1 MTFKDECMALLG
13 EYGNS
18 WRNCV
23 YDSTE
28 IIFNLKN
35 DNNHE
40 ELITK
45 PIKLIPH
52 KFYLMEYIY
61 IKDKYFTEKYSET
74 KDVPYLKIWCPIYFL
89 GFKLSDKIIE
99 RQNTNKKLIMYA
111 LNLDYLPYKYRITL
125 FDEIFKRNKEYIDRN
140 KNFHT
145 EKNGNVLNEYP
156 LKNLS
161 ALTIYNMLKTN
172 GGYEYC
178 LTAYDP
184 TKIVKFSFGQP
195 ELYSIS
201 TTIAQRIMFVDCKL
215 KNKKNIIETLREREI
230 ESEREKIELILKS
243 LDDLLTDIESDE
255 KALYKK
261 FRLLENYFEIV

>member
-61 IKDKYFTEKYSET
+61 
-74 KDVPYLKIWCPIYFL
+74 
-89 GFKLSDKIIE
+89 
-99 RQNTNKKLIMYA
+99 KKW
-111 LNLDYLPYKYRITL
+111 
-125 FDEIFKRNKEYIDRN
+125 
-140 KNFHT
+140 
-145 EKNGNVLNEYP
+145 
-156 LKNLS
+156 
-161 ALTIYNMLKTN
+161 
-172 GGYEYC
+172 
-178 LTAYDP
+178 
-184 TKIVKFSFGQP
+184 
-195 ELYSIS
+195 
-201 TTIAQRIMFVDCKL
+201 
-215 KNKKNIIETLREREI
+215 
-230 ESEREKIELILKS
+230 
-243 LDDLLTDIESDE
+243 
-255 KALYKK
+255 
-261 FRLLENYFEIV
+261 